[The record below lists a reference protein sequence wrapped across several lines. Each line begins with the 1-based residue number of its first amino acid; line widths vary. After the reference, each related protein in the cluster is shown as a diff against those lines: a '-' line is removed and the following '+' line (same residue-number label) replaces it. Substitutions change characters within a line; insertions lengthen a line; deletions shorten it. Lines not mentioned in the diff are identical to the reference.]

1 MAYFST
7 GTYMAIAAIAAAG
20 VSAYGMQQQART
32 QRKVGEYNAK
42 MNEFAAQ
49 DAEKRGDQQAND
61 LARRMSA
68 LKATQRSRMAAAGLD
83 LGEGTAADIQ
93 DQTDFFTDRDVATL
107 RFNGRKDAWS
117 ARQAG
122 SIARWTGDSNASQAG
137 LSAFGTVLSA
147 ASRVSDKWYTS
158 TTPPPKTTTPPP
170 KTTTGP

>member
-1 MAYFST
+1 MSYWAA
-7 GTYMAIAAIAAAG
+7 GAAI
-20 VSAYGMQQQART
+20 VSALVGGYSIVQQGNTA
-32 QRKVGEYNAK
+32 RKVGAYNAK
-42 MNEFAAQ
+42 MNELSAQ

-61 LARRMSA
+61 LARRMAA
-68 LKATQRSRMAAAGLD
+68 LKGAQRSRMAAAGLD
-83 LGEGTAADIQ
+83 LEDGTAADIQ
-93 DQTDFFTDRDVATL
+93 DQTDFFADRDVATL

>member
-20 VSAYGMQQQART
+20 MSAYGMQQQART

-61 LARRMSA
+61 LARRMAA
-68 LKATQRSRMAAAGLD
+68 LKGTQRSRMAAAGLD
-83 LGEGTAADIQ
+83 LEDGTAADIQ

-117 ARQAG
+117 ARQSGALAQWRG
-122 SIARWTGDSNASQAG
+122 NADANQSE
-137 LSAFGTVLSA
+137 LSSYATVLSA
-147 ASRVSDKWYTS
+147 ASRVSDKWYAS
-158 TTPPPKTTTPPP
+158 TTPPP